1 VQAASSIGHN
11 LLEWHFV
18 VSVLTLYG
26 SGVSE
31 GSRGGVYFE
40 GLSKLT
46 LKDFGFA
53 EAVAVAVAAPAGAG
67 AGIAVGAIGWK
78 GVA

>member
-1 VQAASSIGHN
+1 MQAASSIGHN

-31 GSRGGVYFE
+31 DSRGGVYFE

-46 LKDFGFA
+46 LKDFEVA
-53 EAVAVAVAAPAGAG
+53 EVVVVAAPAGVG

-78 GVA
+78 GVT